1 MGKRHDEPPTSS
13 CCPCGL
19 GTPRKRRR
27 CDAAG
32 KDAGGRAQEA
42 SGQEGCPEEARGEEG
57 GSQEGC
63 QKPPKP
69 RLVITVNKA
78 SQKLTVSL
86 DGDTLYRWPISTGAR
101 GYDTPS
107 GKYRPFRMEKDHF
120 SNEWDD
126 APMPHSI
133 FFTDRGH
140 ALHGSY
146 HIKSLGRRAS
156 HGCVR
161 IHPDNAAKLFAL
173 VGKTGMSNTQIVVTG
188 GFFGGG
194 ATSSTG
200 SQKSIFKSLF
210 D

>member
-1 MGKRHDEPPTSS
+1 MTNRRHLLAALAALALPASAGAATPPAK
-13 CCPCGL
+13 
-19 GTPRKRRR
+19 TPE
-27 CDAAG
+27 AAP
-32 KDAGGRAQEA
+32 KKPAAKKA
-42 SGQEGCPEEARGEEG
+42 APKKPAAKKAAPKKVAK
-57 GSQEGC
+57 
-63 QKPPKP
+63 KPPKP